1 MQFTNTMSRKKEKF
15 KPLKEEKV
23 KIYYCGPTPYNF
35 AHIGNLRAYLF
46 SDMVVRTMRFLGYK
60 VETTMNITDID
71 DKTIR
76 NSIKE
81 WVDLITFTERYTKLF
96 FEDIEKLGIRKADNI
111 SPISHLID
119 EMVLIINGLLAKWY
133 AYLAPDNSIYYSIAK
148 FKKYWELAHL
158 DFKWMKTS
166 VRIDNDEY
174 DKEQAADFVLWKA
187 YDKSKDWPNKWSGK
201 FVVNWEEKII
211 EWRPGWH
218 IECSACNL
226 KFFWDQID
234 IHMWWIDN
242 IFPHHQNEIAQTE
255 AYTGKIF
262 SKYWIHS
269 WHLLVDNQKMAK
281 SKWNFYTLRD
291 IEEKMKDKLTPAEIH
306 KWFRLMNFQARY
318 EESFNFSFDKL
329 AQAAATLKN
338 FSEILK
344 RIKNYPVKEWKFSKE
359 VSENLQYFIQKYIE
373 FLEDDFDTP
382 NALTVVFEFIKY
394 VNLWIDA
401 NSFSKKEI
409 TWIIDVLK
417 TFNQVLELFDF
428 KILESS
434 EEVPT
439 EILELLEQRTQ
450 AKIDKNFTLADEIRD
465 KITALGYNIIDDK
478 NGVRVERR

>member
-1 MQFTNTMSRKKEKF
+1 MQFTNTMTRKKERF

-60 VETTMNITDID
+60 IETTMNITDID

-76 NSIKE
+76 DSIKE
-81 WVDLITFTERYTKLF
+81 WVDLMSFTERYTKLF
-96 FEDIEKLGIRKADNI
+96 FDDIEKLWIRKADNI
-111 SPISHLID
+111 SPISYLID
-119 EMVLIINGLLAKWY
+119 EMVLIINGLLSKWY
-133 AYLAPDNSIYYSIAK
+133 AYLAPDNSIYFSISK

-158 DFKWMKTS
+158 DFWWMKTS

-187 YDKSKDWPNKWSGK
+187 YDSTKDWPNKWSGK
-201 FVVNWEEKII
+201 FMVNWEEKII

-255 AYTGKIF
+255 AYTGKTF

-291 IEEKMKDKLTPAEIH
+291 LEEKMKDKLSLEEIH
-306 KWFRLMNFQARY
+306 KGFRLMNFQARY

-329 AQAAATLKN
+329 TQAAATLKN

-344 RIKNYPVKEWKFSKE
+344 RIKNYPAKNGKFSIE
-359 VSENLQYFIQKYIE
+359 VSADIQYHIQKYIE

-394 VNLWIDA
+394 VNQGIDA
-401 NSFSKKEI
+401 NVFTTKEI
-409 TWIIDVLK
+409 AWIIDVLK

-428 KILESS
+428 NILEKS

-439 EILELLEQRTQ
+439 EITNLLEQRTQ
-450 AKIDKNFTLADEIRD
+450 AKMNKNFALADELRD
-465 KITALGYNIIDDK
+465 KINSLGYNIIDDK